1 MKFDT
6 IFHGLLRKRV
16 IRGDPWSK
24 LQLTKLS
31 VAPGGEGKFLTSE
44 LSSYVQTKNFTF

>member
-16 IRGDPWSK
+16 IRVGTIDIN
-24 LQLTKLS
+24 QGLTKM
-31 VAPGGEGKFLTSE
+31 
-44 LSSYVQTKNFTF
+44 